1 LQWLRPNLFFQ
12 KGAENVQSEINSGDT
27 AWVLVS
33 TALVLMMTPAL
44 AFFYGGMV
52 RKKNILSTLN
62 LSFVMMGLI
71 GLQWVLVGYSLAFG
85 KGIPGIIGG
94 LAYLGFNGVGAEPN
108 ADYAATIPH
117 SAFAAYQMMFAVI
130 TPALI
135 TGAFVERVRFKAF
148 VVFSLLWATLVYAP
162 VAHWV
167 WAVGGFIRNL
177 GALDFA
183 GGTVVHITA
192 GVSAL
197 AFALVIRK
205 RKGFGNGG
213 TFEPHNIP
221 YTVLGAG
228 LLWAGWFGFNGGSAL
243 GANGLA
249 VTAIVNSNTAAAAAG
264 VVWMLL
270 AWRDNKPSVLGI
282 VTGAVVG
289 LVAITPA
296 AGFVTPLAAIV
307 IGAVAAPISYYM
319 IKFRQQRGLDES
331 LDVFACHGMGGLWG
345 ALATGLFATKAINAA
360 GADGLFYG
368 NTYQFVAQLIGALV
382 AGVFAFVVTTVLAKV
397 LDKVMGL
404 AVTQKEEEVG
414 LDISEHGER
423 AYA

>member
-1 LQWLRPNLFFQ
+1 M
-12 KGAENVQSEINSGDT
+12 ESINAGDT
-27 AWVLVS
+27 AWVLIAS
-33 TALVLMMTPAL
+33 AMVLLMVPAL

-62 LSFVMMGLI
+62 LNFIII
-71 GLQWVLVGYSLAFG
+71 GLVSIQWVLYGYSLAFG
-85 KGIPGIIGG
+85 NDTLGLIGG
-94 LAYLGFNGVGAEPN
+94 LNFLGLADVGAAPN

-117 SAFAAYQMMFAVI
+117 LAFAAFQMMFAII

-148 VVFSLLWATLVYAP
+148 LIFSLLWATLIYDP

-167 WAVGGFIRNL
+167 WGLGGIFHEL

-192 GVSAL
+192 GYSAL
-197 AFALVIRK
+197 AFALVIGA
-205 RKGFGNGG
+205 RKGFGSRV
-213 TFEPHNIP
+213 FEPHNIP
-221 YTVLGAG
+221 YSVLGAG
-228 LLWAGWFGFNGGSAL
+228 LLWFGWFGFNGGSAL
-243 GANGLA
+243 AANG
-249 VTAIVNSNTAAAAAG
+249 TALNAFMTTNTAAAAAG
-264 VVWMLL
+264 IVWMFLS
-270 AWRDNKPSVLGI
+270 WKDNKPSVLGI

-307 IGAVAAPISYYM
+307 IGGLAAPISYYA
-319 IKFRQQRGLDES
+319 IRFRQNRNLDES
-331 LDVFACHGMGGLWG
+331 LDVWACHGMGGTWG
-345 ALATGLFATKAINAA
+345 ALATGLFASKAVNEA

-368 NTYQFVAQLIGALV
+368 NPTQFLIQLVTTALV
-382 AGVFAFVVTTVLAKV
+382 IVFSFGMTFLISKLIARFTPLRVS
-397 LDKVMGL
+397 DN
-404 AVTQKEEEVG
+404 EEEVG

-423 AYA
+423 AYV

>member
-1 LQWLRPNLFFQ
+1 MD
-12 KGAENVQSEINSGDT
+12 AINSGDT
-27 AWVLVS
+27 AWILVA
-33 TALVLMMTPAL
+33 TALVMVMTPAL

-62 LSFVMMGLI
+62 LSFITIGLI
-71 GLQWVLVGYSLAFG
+71 SLQWIVIGYTLAFG
-85 KGIPGIIGG
+85 RSLGGFVGG
-94 LAYLGFNGVGAEPN
+94 LDFLGFNGVGAEPN

-117 SAFAAYQMMFAVI
+117 LGFAAYQMMFAII

-148 VVFSLLWATLVYAP
+148 LLFTLLWATLVYDP

-167 WAVGGFIRNL
+167 WGVGGLLRTM

-192 GVSAL
+192 GFSAL
-197 AFALVIRK
+197 AFAVVLGK
-205 RKGFGNGG
+205 RKWFGQAPL
-213 TFEPHNIP
+213 EPSNIP
-221 YTVLGAG
+221 FTVLGAG
-228 LLWAGWFGFNGGSAL
+228 LLWMGWFGFNGGSAL
-243 GANGLA
+243 AANGLA
-249 VTAIVNSNTAAAAAG
+249 FNALVTTNTAAAAAA
-264 VVWMLL
+264 VMWMLL
-270 AWRDNKPSVLGI
+270 SWRDNKPSVLGI

-296 AGFVTPLAAIV
+296 AGYVTPLAAIA
-307 IGAVAAPISYYM
+307 IGAIAAPISFYA
-319 IKFRQQRGLDES
+319 IRLRQKMGLDES
-331 LDVFACHGMGGLWG
+331 LDVWACHGMGGTWG
-345 ALATGLFATKAINAA
+345 ALATGLFATKLVNPA

-368 NTYQFVAQLIGALV
+368 NPSQFLIQAI
-382 AGVFAFVVTTVLAKV
+382 GVVVTIAFATLVTFVLAKLLNKFV
-397 LDKVMGL
+397 GL
-404 AVTQKEEEVG
+404 RVTDNEEEVG

>member
-1 LQWLRPNLFFQ
+1 M
-12 KGAENVQSEINSGDT
+12 EINTGDT
-27 AWVLVS
+27 AWVLMS
-33 TALVLMMTPAL
+33 ITLVLLMTPAL

-62 LSFVMMGLI
+62 LSFIMMGVMS
-71 GLQWVLVGYSLAFG
+71 LQWVVLGYTLAFG
-85 KGIPGIIGG
+85 TDIGGFIGG
-94 LAYLGFNGVGAEPN
+94 LDHLGFAGVGAAPN
-108 ADYAATIPH
+108 ETYAATIPH
-117 SAFAAYQMMFAVI
+117 TAFAVFQMMFAII

-148 VVFSLLWATLVYAP
+148 LVFSLLWATLVYDP

-167 WAVGGFIRNL
+167 WASGGFIRNL

-192 GVSAL
+192 GISAL

-205 RKGFGNGG
+205 RRGFGNGG
-213 TFEPHNIP
+213 SFEPHNIP
-221 YTVLGAG
+221 FTVLGAG

-249 VTAIVNSNTAAAAAG
+249 LTAILNTNTAAAAAS
-264 VVWMLL
+264 VVWMFL

-282 VTGAVVG
+282 VTGAVIG

-296 AGFVTPLAAIV
+296 AGYVTPMASIV
-307 IGAVAAPISYYM
+307 IGAVAAPIGYYM
-319 IKFRQQRGLDES
+319 IKFRQARGLDES
-331 LDVFACHGMGGLWG
+331 LDVFSCHGMGGIWG
-345 ALATGLFATKAINAA
+345 ALATGIFATKTVNEF
-360 GADGLFYG
+360 GADGLLYG
-368 NTYQFVAQLIGALV
+368 NPYQFVAQLLGVVI
-382 AGVFAFVVTTVLAKV
+382 AGVFAFVLTFALTKIIN
-397 LDKVMGL
+397 KTMGL
-404 AVTQKEEEVG
+404 AVSTEAEEVG
-414 LDISEHGER
+414 LDVSEHGER

>member
-1 LQWLRPNLFFQ
+1 M
-12 KGAENVQSEINSGDT
+12 ESTVNSGDT

-33 TALVLMMTPAL
+33 TALVMVMTPAL

-52 RKKNILSTLN
+52 RRKNILSTLN
-62 LSFVMMGLI
+62 LSFIILGLISIQWILIGYTLAFGTSLGGLI
-71 GLQWVLVGYSLAFG
+71 GALNY
-85 KGIPGIIGG
+85 IG
-94 LAYLGFNGVGAEPN
+94 LTGVGPEPN

-117 SAFAAYQMMFAVI
+117 LSFMAYQMMFAVI

-135 TGAFVERVRFKAF
+135 TGAFVERVRFKTF
-148 VVFSLLWATLVYAP
+148 LVFSVLWATLVYDP

-167 WAVGGFIRNL
+167 WGVGGILRNL

-192 GVSAL
+192 GFAAL
-197 AFALVIRK
+197 AFAMVIRP
-205 RKGFGNGG
+205 RRGFGSMSI
-213 TFEPHNIP
+213 EPHNIP

-228 LLWAGWFGFNGGSAL
+228 LLWMGWFGFNGGSAL

-249 VTAIVNSNTAAAAAG
+249 ATALVNTNTAAAAAG
-264 VVWMLL
+264 LVWMFL
-270 AWRDNKPSVLGI
+270 AWLDNKPSVLGI

-296 AGFVTPLAAIV
+296 AGFVTPMSSIV
-307 IGAVAAPISYYM
+307 IGALAAPISYYAV
-319 IKFRQQRGLDES
+319 KFRQKRGLDES
-331 LDVFACHGMGGLWG
+331 LDVWACHGMGGTWG
-345 ALATGLFATKAINAA
+345 ALATGLFATTAINPA
-360 GADGLFYG
+360 GFDGLFYG
-368 NTYQFVAQLIGALV
+368 NPAQLGIQLV
-382 AGVFAFVVTTVLAKV
+382 GVLAGGGYAFVITFVLAKV
-397 LDKVMGL
+397 LDVVFGL
-404 AVTQKEEEVG
+404 SVSEQEEQVG